1 MSVKIITFDLMQEGK
16 EEIHKVLVERLKK
29 LKAQKFSDFAYA
41 VYTEMC
47 SEDLCDHLSEG
58 LITED
63 YIFVGELS
71 GEIGCQAPNK
81 INTWLK
87 KHIDK
92 AHERRESLKW
102 QFISL
107 PTSGV
112 IMAVPNHY
120 SSYKPSPHRVVLMW
134 GEE

>member
-29 LKAQKFSDFAYA
+29 LKAQKFSDFAWTVYA
-41 VYTEMC
+41 EMT
-47 SEDLCDHLSEG
+47 SEGLCDQLSKG

-87 KHIDK
+87 KNIDK
-92 AHERRESLKW
+92 AYDRRERLK
-102 QFISL
+102 
-107 PTSGV
+107 
-112 IMAVPNHY
+112 
-120 SSYKPSPHRVVLMW
+120 
-134 GEE
+134 